1 MEEQEKTQEIES
13 ATVKMHLWLRL
24 VPAVWSHVLVI
35 FCSLLRV
42 MLRVILGQLCVLS
55 VDFIYMVEIRLDYC
69 FISGLGDAGTIVKS
83 QNMYRNG

>member
-1 MEEQEKTQEIES
+1 
-13 ATVKMHLWLRL
+13 
-24 VPAVWSHVLVI
+24 
-35 FCSLLRV
+35 

-83 QNMYRNG
+83 QNMYSNG